1 MTGATGPPPLDGIRI
16 LELGSFIAG
25 PFCAQ
30 ILADFGAEVIKV
42 ESPISG
48 DPMRQW
54 GVHLHEGRSLWWPV
68 IGRNRKCI
76 TLDLHHP
83 TGQELARALA
93 GKVDVLIENFRPGT
107 LEEWGLAPGGLLA
120 AHPGLIVA
128 RLSAFGQTGPY
139 RDRPGFGSVAE
150 AMGGLRY
157 LTGFPDRPPPRVG
170 LSIGDSVAG
179 LHAAF
184 GVMLALRH
192 REVRGGNG
200 QVIDAAITEAV
211 LAMIESVLAEY
222 SKTGAVRERTGS
234 VLPGVA
240 PSNLYETRDGR
251 WIIIAANADG
261 VFARL
266 AHAMRR
272 PEWTTD
278 PEYATHRGRGRHQAE
293 LDEAIGAWART
304 FDAADLLNVLERAGV
319 PFGSVYTAADIAADP
334 HFRERG
340 AVVTI
345 DDPSFGPLAMQA
357 PAPKLSA
364 TPGRI
369 RWAGP
374 PLGADNDEIYGR
386 YLGLDEAALAAL
398 RDKGVI

>member
-1 MTGATGPPPLDGIRI
+1 MMGDTEPLPLDGIRV

-30 ILADFGAEVIKV
+30 ILADFGAEVVKV
-42 ESPISG
+42 ESPRGG

-76 TLDLHHP
+76 TLDLRHP
-83 TGQELARALA
+83 KGQELARALA
-93 GKVDVLIENFRPGT
+93 RKVDVLIENFRPGT
-107 LEEWGLAPGGLLA
+107 LEEWGLAPEALLA
-120 AHPGLIVA
+120 AHPGLIVV

-170 LSIGDSVAG
+170 LSIGDSLAG
-179 LHAAF
+179 LHAAL

-192 REVRGGNG
+192 REVRGGTG
-200 QVIDAAITEAV
+200 QIIDAAITEAV
-211 LAMIESVLAEY
+211 LAVMESVLTEY
-222 SKTGAVRERTGS
+222 SKTDAVRERTGS

-251 WIIIAANADG
+251 WVIIAANADG

-266 AHAMRR
+266 AQAMGR
-272 PEWTTD
+272 PEWSID

-293 LDEAIGAWART
+293 LDGAIGAWART
-304 FDAADLLNVLERAGV
+304 FDAAALLDLLEQRGV
-319 PFGSVYTAADIAADP
+319 PCGPVYTAADIVADR

-340 AVVTI
+340 AIITV
-345 DDPSFGPLAMQA
+345 DDANFGPLAMQA

-369 RWAGP
+369 SWTGP
-374 PLGADNDEIYGR
+374 PLGADNDEVYSR
-386 YLGLDEAALAAL
+386 YLGLDEAVLAVL
-398 RDKGVI
+398 HDEGVI